1 VGHWSFR
8 QVRYANLIL
17 HQQPLRTRAY
27 SIALAHMPGALFQI
41 LYRGAPPCHDH
52 RIMLDVEF
60 DPGPSLLS
68 FFRVLQEQRPSRGMT
83 HSPPCLESCVRVAIA
98 QDRAF
103 GRDVLP

>member
-1 VGHWSFR
+1 
-8 QVRYANLIL
+8 
-17 HQQPLRTRAY
+17 
-27 SIALAHMPGALFQI
+27 
-41 LYRGAPPCHDH
+41 
-52 RIMLDVEF
+52 MLDVEF